1 MTARYFRS
9 TAILVPVV
17 VACAGVTDLAN
28 DTIPG
33 TGVAAI
39 NAASLAVSP
48 IFGHNMVLQR
58 GVPVPVFGTADPA
71 AAVTVQFQGQSAT
84 TTAGA
89 DGTWRVDLAGLAAS
103 SSPETMSVTSGTTV
117 VTFTNVNVGEV
128 WLCSGQSNMGRPLN
142 VANGGSAAMADAANH
157 NVRLFRMT
165 GGSGPSTASWAPASA
180 TTASNFSAVCYWMGL
195 ELSQTLGNVP
205 IGLIQATH
213 DGTSISQWTHT
224 NGGNGTDY
232 DAMVKDIQ
240 PFGVKGVAWYQGESD
255 AGDNAY
261 DLKLAGLINEW
272 RTDWGLSL
280 LPFGLVQ
287 LTWRPSGWT
296 AAREGQLRAS
306 QQVANTFLVVTTDLP
321 VSNYLHPAEKKPV
334 GIRLAIGARG
344 AVYGESIE
352 YSGPVR
358 QPSTSSVSGNT
369 VVIGFG
375 HPGNGLMT
383 SDGKAP
389 GPFRIAGANGRFQSA
404 TATIVGNTV
413 RVTSSVAV
421 PKVVRYQWDYG
432 AGNLHNRVTV
442 STEGGAVMVNR
453 LPASQFELRFP

>member
-1 MTARYFRS
+1 MTARRI
-9 TAILVPVV
+9 AIVVPVFL
-17 VACAGVTDLAN
+17 ACYGVTDPQGGAVLS
-28 DTIPG
+28 G
-33 TGVAAI
+33 GVAIVAG
-39 NAASLAVSP
+39 ASLSVSP
-48 IFGHNMVLQR
+48 IFGTNMVLQR
-58 GVPVPVFGTADPA
+58 DVPVPVFGTADPA
-71 AAVTVQFQGQSAT
+71 AAVTLQFRSQSVST
-84 TTAGA
+84 IAGA
-89 DGTWRVDLAGLAAS
+89 DGRWRVDLAGMPAG
-103 SSPETMSVTSGTTV
+103 SSPETMTLTSGATV
-117 VTFTNVNVGEV
+117 VNFANVYVGEV
-128 WLCSGQSNMGRPLN
+128 WVCSGQSNMGRPLSA
-142 VANGGSAAMADAANH
+142 ANGGSAAIADAANH
-157 NVRLFRMT
+157 NIRLFRMT
-165 GGSGPSTASWAPASA
+165 GGNGPSTASWTPASA
-180 TTASNFSAVCYWMGL
+180 TTADDFSAVCYWMGL
-195 ELSQTLGNVP
+195 ELSQTLGDVP

-232 DAMVKDIQ
+232 DAMVRAIQ
-240 PFGVKGVAWYQGESD
+240 PFAVKGVTWYQGESD

-261 DLKLAGLINEW
+261 DSKLAGLINEW
-272 RTDWGLSL
+272 RADWGIPVLS
-280 LPFGLVQ
+280 FGIVQ

-306 QQVANTFLVVTTDLP
+306 QQVASTFLVVTTDLP

-358 QPSTSSVSGNT
+358 QPSASSVSGNA
-369 VVIGFG
+369 VVIAFG
-375 HPGNGLMT
+375 HPGSGLMT

-389 GPFRIAGANGRFQSA
+389 GPFRIAGANGRFQTA

-432 AGNLHNRVTV
+432 VGNLYNRVSI
-442 STEGGAVMVNR
+442 STEGGAVTVNR